1 MSDIKISLS
10 CRAFAVTIISMD
22 IKSVGMIKVTEL
34 FYNLKDGEM
43 KDLRGF
49 AFNLKD
55 LEDCF
60 NDEIFRNMI
69 NRLFRGVFTY
79 EKTRKNVEG
88 VRIVI
93 WDGISCSLEHDELI
107 KRVATY
113 VGNYKYTIFNYVVN
127 FRP

>member
-1 MSDIKISLS
+1 MSDIKVSLS
-10 CRAFAVTIISMD
+10 CRAFAVTIISVD
-22 IKSVGMIKVTEL
+22 IKSAGTIKVPEL

-69 NRLFRGVFTY
+69 NRLFHGVFSY
-79 EKTRKNVEG
+79 EKTRKEVDKMRIL
-88 VRIVI
+88 VR
-93 WDGISCSLEHDELI
+93 DGISCSLEHDELI
-107 KRVATY
+107 KRVASY
-113 VGNYKYTIFNYVVN
+113 VGNYKYIIFNDVVN
-127 FRP
+127 FRR